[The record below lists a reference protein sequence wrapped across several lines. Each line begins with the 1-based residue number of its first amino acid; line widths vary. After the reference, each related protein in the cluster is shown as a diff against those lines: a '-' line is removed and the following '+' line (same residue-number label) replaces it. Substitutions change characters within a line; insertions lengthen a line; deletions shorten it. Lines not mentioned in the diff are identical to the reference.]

1 MQQAHRDIDAV
12 YSMGLF
18 DDVKILPQ
26 SAEDSTLETP
36 ILDLTLQVKE
46 RKNGGFS
53 GGVGISAQVSL
64 SPFAFP
70 FPLLSLC
77 FPSVFPLL
85 SLCFPFPSAF
95 PLFSLCFRF
104 ALPSLQLCLAP
115 DSLCLL
121 FAVPPSLCLLFKPCV
136 LSFAFSFVHLSL
148 LPPLQRHTVGSK
160 LPALLLACQ
169 GKPFLVSLS
178 RPSTAY
184 ILFTPAESMVDAQG
198 NHRLYDQ
205 HHSAAMQLDAC

>member
-70 FPLLSLC
+70 LLS
-77 FPSVFPLL
+77 L
-85 SLCFPFPSAF
+85 SLCFPFVF
-95 PLFSLCFRF
+95 PLLPFCPPF
-104 ALPSLQLCLAP
+104 AST
-115 DSLCLL
+115 LL
-121 FAVPPSLCLLFKPCV
+121 GP
-136 LSFAFSFVHLSL
+136 
-148 LPPLQRHTVGSK
+148 
-160 LPALLLACQ
+160 
-169 GKPFLVSLS
+169 
-178 RPSTAY
+178 
-184 ILFTPAESMVDAQG
+184 
-198 NHRLYDQ
+198 
-205 HHSAAMQLDAC
+205 